1 MNFNKESRRTMYED
15 LSEITTQSK
24 MYSNLTD
31 IDYTVVNIFIPVF
44 KKLIEDCE
52 ELELNNEQLKKA
64 HKIDVQTIK
73 FLNDSMNKTADQLN
87 SIIVALEKV

>member
-31 IDYTVVNIFIPVF
+31 VDYTVVNIFIPVF

-52 ELELNNEQLKKA
+52 ELELNNEQLKEA
-64 HKIDVQTIK
+64 HKIDVHTIK
-73 FLNDSMNKTADQLN
+73 VLNDSMNKTADQLD